1 MKIFLSIKQP
11 EIFQKSAGYELLF
24 IANVKRLTI
33 SAKKRRSICPKIL
46 TYRFIIERKMKTRN
60 FFFNQG

>member
-24 IANVKRLTI
+24 I
-33 SAKKRRSICPKIL
+33 
-46 TYRFIIERKMKTRN
+46 
-60 FFFNQG
+60 G